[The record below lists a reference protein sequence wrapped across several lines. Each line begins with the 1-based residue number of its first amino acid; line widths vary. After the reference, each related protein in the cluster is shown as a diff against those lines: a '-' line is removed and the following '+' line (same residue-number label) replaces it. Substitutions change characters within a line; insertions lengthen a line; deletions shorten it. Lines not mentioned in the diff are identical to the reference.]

1 MLTGLMYYR
10 PEDPIEYLEGC
21 LQKVRELGGP
31 EKVRWDT
38 FIGQER
44 RTLPPI
50 NGGQGKKTLF
60 RTEACAGP
68 YRRFERLPPIQ
79 AQFSIESD
87 SDMTEVSG
95 LIQEYDV
102 FDPLKP
108 RPKIIFVIGGP
119 GSGKGT
125 QSSKI
130 ANHYGFICISVGEI
144 LRKQMIHHATSDKKW
159 ELIAQIIANGELAPP
174 ETTIEELKQ
183 QFIKQPDA
191 KGFIVDGF
199 PREIGQVFTFEEQI
213 GSPDLVVLLAC
224 SKHQLRQRLEKRG
237 QQQGRPDDNPHA
249 IEKRVDTFK
258 QNITLIMKYYQE
270 KGVIVRFDA
279 DREEE
284 EVFADIKAT
293 VEKRLFPEGRGASVF
308 TESLLEAANKAEE
321 ELELGLEGELQTEEF
336 LPSDQVT
343 VTEKL
348 KGSKI
353 IFVVGGPGSG
363 KGTQCR
369 KIVAKYGYTH
379 LSTGDIL
386 RAEVQSGSERGESI
400 SDIMERGELVPLETT
415 LDILKD
421 ALLAKTDLSQEF
433 LIDGYPRE
441 VKQGEEFEK
450 KIGPATLLL
459 YLDITADIMMKRLLH
474 RGKTSGRTD
483 DNLETIE
490 KRLDTFFKITMPV
503 IAFYESKGIVQKVN
517 GEGTIEEVFTQVSAI
532 LDALK

>member
-1 MLTGLMYYR
+1 MNTTEAKDYLSRREIPQLFESMLTGLMYYR

-60 RTEACAGP
+60 RTEIVEACAGP

-293 VEKRLFPEGRGASVF
+293 VEKRLFPEGRGASGKFSIEGFMVIPAHSSVD
-308 TESLLEAANKAEE
+308 TGKAEQRGIDFE
-321 ELELGLEGELQTEEF
+321 INLF
-336 LPSDQVT
+336 LSSCVSPA
-343 VTEKL
+343 EKL

-400 SDIMERGELVPLETT
+400 SDIMERGELVP
-415 LDILKD
+415 
-421 ALLAKTDLSQEF
+421 
-433 LIDGYPRE
+433 
-441 VKQGEEFEK
+441 
-450 KIGPATLLL
+450 
-459 YLDITADIMMKRLLH
+459 
-474 RGKTSGRTD
+474 
-483 DNLETIE
+483 
-490 KRLDTFFKITMPV
+490 
-503 IAFYESKGIVQKVN
+503 
-517 GEGTIEEVFTQVSAI
+517 
-532 LDALK
+532 